1 MILNSGFIIEEKKK
15 KLVFN
20 KYNFKIIIRL
30 IKTLN
35 LLYKFFYFIINIIN
49 TFQKN
54 DIYI

>member
-15 KLVFN
+15 KIYFN